1 MIPQVFTDVSEVVD
15 KIQSLY
21 QGRPVSLQEAD
32 TRVPILFQDQYEE
45 LEHWTPFAY
54 SEPQRYPGSPAYS
67 VSTFTELCKL
77 SVIMNA
83 ILNNV
88 YGVKSAKGASER
100 LAEDLEAMYIDLE
113 KWQAALPQHL
123 AFDPSVIGAPA
134 PPPHVLSLQ

>member
-1 MIPQVFTDVSEVVD
+1 MIVDLGLHIDGSINNRRLTEEDLEIRQRVFWGAFGKISLSLCLSMIPQVFTDVSEVVD

-54 SEPQRYPGSPAYS
+54 SETQRYPGSPAYS

-88 YGVKSAKGASER
+88 
-100 LAEDLEAMYIDLE
+100 
-113 KWQAALPQHL
+113 
-123 AFDPSVIGAPA
+123 
-134 PPPHVLSLQ
+134 